1 MHSQPGSDHLPLPF
15 ESASLG
21 LLSDTSGHLAGV
33 TPLVTER
40 TDIADGPRS
49 WPVRAFRVLTSP
61 AALLQATGFLVLVAI
76 GIGAAWLLPPSNAF
90 GDLPPDD
97 AVGTLSAVSVKAN
110 RDYTIPDADATEA
123 LRNEAASHVRAV
135 YDLDVSAADKT
146 VARVAGAFSD
156 ARDALAEAKTQ
167 QAQKR
172 GSGRK
177 ASADDTTSLA
187 SQQFYGEFI
196 KQLQAVVDDAEYREL
211 ARQGFSEALEHAV
224 TVIVGG
230 VLAGEVAP
238 SRELLSVERGN
249 GITLRRMGAPTAHG
263 EREIR
268 DIERIPDV
276 AAVRLDL
283 IRLAQGM
290 PELPGSTSGV
300 FRTALGLSQSL
311 DPATRRTAVLLAA
324 RIIAPNISYNPDETL
339 YRQGAASAA
348 VKPVVLQYARG
359 EKILG
364 EGERIE
370 KRHLLVFHWMRD
382 QARAVDS
389 VQVRSGA
396 TIFTIMLVVAAFSLA
411 RRTVRRFRPSKRDL
425 VFLAAA
431 LLGNLAAL
439 RGGLAAIEQ
448 LRDRPAWMTN
458 ELVSLMLPLVG
469 GTILVRM
476 LRSGESAV
484 VFSLVFA
491 PLASL
496 LLNSHVPAAVALVA
510 SLVAANRLGG
520 RGGRSALPVA
530 AFEAGLAAAIAVTA
544 IDLFGGRALL
554 PENLGDFTA
563 NLRELLRLAGA
574 AAFGAGIVSPLLAV
588 LVAPLVELL
597 FGYVSESRLARLA
610 NLNNSVLKDLIIKA
624 PGTYHHSLIVGSLAE
639 AAAQRIGAH
648 TLLARVGGY
657 YHDLGKID
665 APIMYGE
672 NQKGENRLE
681 KMPPEE
687 AAAIMRRHVTDGV
700 ARAQAAH
707 LPRAITDFITQHHG
721 TGQAGRFLGP
731 STAPDGDRTGP
742 MRYDG
747 PRPRSREVALVMLAD
762 VVESATRSLADP
774 TPERLH
780 AATARLIQDV
790 MLQGQL
796 DDCDLTLS
804 EIRQVT
810 EAFQEALVDLRTL
823 SRIDVL
829 PGGRPPAP
837 TQTSTGSGEPSNLIA
852 LR

>member
-1 MHSQPGSDHLPLPF
+1 
-15 ESASLG
+15 
-21 LLSDTSGHLAGV
+21 
-33 TPLVTER
+33 
-40 TDIADGPRS
+40 
-49 WPVRAFRVLTSP
+49 
-61 AALLQATGFLVLVAI
+61 
-76 GIGAAWLLPPSNAF
+76 
-90 GDLPPDD
+90 
-97 AVGTLSAVSVKAN
+97 
-110 RDYTIPDADATEA
+110 
-123 LRNEAASHVRAV
+123 
-135 YDLDVSAADKT
+135 
-146 VARVAGAFSD
+146 
-156 ARDALAEAKTQ
+156 
-167 QAQKR
+167 
-172 GSGRK
+172 
-177 ASADDTTSLA
+177 
-187 SQQFYGEFI
+187 
-196 KQLQAVVDDAEYREL
+196 
-211 ARQGFSEALEHAV
+211 
-224 TVIVGG
+224 
-230 VLAGEVAP
+230 
-238 SRELLSVERGN
+238 
-249 GITLRRMGAPTAHG
+249 
-263 EREIR
+263 
-268 DIERIPDV
+268 
-276 AAVRLDL
+276 
-283 IRLAQGM
+283 M
-290 PELPGSTSGV
+290 PELPGSASGV
-300 FRTALGLSQSL
+300 ARAALGLAPTL
-311 DPATRRTAVLLAA
+311 DAPTRRAAALLASRLVSA
-324 RIIAPNISYNPDETL
+324 NITYNPVETEN
-339 YRQGAASAA
+339 RQVAASAA

-359 EKILG
+359 EKILS

-370 KRHLLVFHWMRD
+370 KRHLLVFHWMRV

-389 VQVRSGA
+389 VQIRSGA

-439 RGGLAAIEQ
+439 RAGLALIEQ
-448 LRDRPAWMTN
+448 LRDRPVWLTN
-458 ELVSLMLPLVG
+458 ELASLAMPLVG

-530 AFEAGLAAAIAVTA
+530 AFEAGLAAAISTAA

-554 PENLGDFTA
+554 PDNMHDMAA

-574 AAFGAGIVSPLLAV
+574 AAFGAGVVSPLLA
-588 LVAPLVELL
+588 LMVAPLIELL

-610 NLNNSVLKDLIIKA
+610 NLNNGVLKDLIIKA
-624 PGTYHHSLIVGSLAE
+624 PGTYHHSLIVGALAE

-681 KMPPEE
+681 KLPADE
-687 AAAIMRRHVTDGV
+687 AATIMRRHVTDGV
-700 ARAQAAH
+700 ARAQQAH
-707 LPRAITDFITQHHG
+707 LPRAVIDFILQHHG
-721 TGQAGRFLGP
+721 TSMAGRFLGP
-731 STAPDGDRTGP
+731 STAPDIDRVGP
-742 MRYDG
+742 LHYDG

-762 VVESATRSLADP
+762 VVESATRALADP
-774 TPERLH
+774 TPERLK
-780 AATARLIQDV
+780 AVVARLIQDV

-796 DDCDLTLS
+796 DDCDLTLA

-810 EAFQEALVDLRTL
+810 EAFQEALIDLRTL

-829 PGGRPPAP
+829 PGIRPPPASP
-837 TQTSTGSGEPSNLIA
+837 PSPPPSGEGTLLV